1 MISMTKK
8 RLPKLADFIREAR
21 AYHPGARSPHFARLA
36 ALRAEMVYGLPAD
49 EAYKRITGNNKKQ
62 PVPDNKRDEKAIVET
77 MVELENYEEGAQPP
91 PWMRG
96 RDPID
101 RAFEEVE

>member
-1 MISMTKK
+1 MISTKK
-8 RLPKLADFIREAR
+8 RFPKLADFLREAK
-21 AYHPGARSPHFARLA
+21 AYHPAARSPHFAKLA

-49 EAYKRITGNNKKQ
+49 EAYRRITGDKKKGKGE
-62 PVPDNKRDEKAIVET
+62 PDDKRDEKKIVET
-77 MVELENYEEGAQPP
+77 MVELETYEEGAQPP

-101 RAFEEVE
+101 RAFEEGD

>member
-1 MISMTKK
+1 MIATKK
-8 RLPKLADFIREAR
+8 RMPKLADFIREAK
-21 AYHPGARSPHFARLA
+21 AYHPEARSPHFARLA

-49 EAYKRITGNNKKQ
+49 EAYRRITGDKKK
-62 PVPDNKRDEKAIVET
+62 PGVPNDKRDEKALVET
-77 MVELENYEEGAQPP
+77 MVELENYEEGSKPP

-101 RAFEEVE
+101 RVFEEHD

>member
-1 MISMTKK
+1 MISTKK

-21 AYHPGARSPHFARLA
+21 AYHPGARSPFFARLA
-36 ALRAEMVYGLPAD
+36 ALRAEIVYGLPAD
-49 EAYKRITGNNKKQ
+49 EAYRRITGDNKK
-62 PVPDNKRDEKAIVET
+62 PVPDAKKDEKAIVDT
-77 MVELENYEEGAQPP
+77 MVELGTYEDGAQPP